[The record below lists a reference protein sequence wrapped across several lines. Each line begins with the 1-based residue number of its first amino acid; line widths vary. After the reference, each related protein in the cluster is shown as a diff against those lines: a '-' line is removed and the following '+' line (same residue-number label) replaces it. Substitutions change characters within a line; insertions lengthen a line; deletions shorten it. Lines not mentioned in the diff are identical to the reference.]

1 MFLAVGVLMTVVIPK
16 LMTLFEGQALP
27 ASTQTLINVSE
38 FFQSYWIVMILAV
51 IIGIAMLKIYHNTRN
66 GAYILDSIMLEIPL
80 GLPWLNHSRS
90 PRLQSVM
97 NVTSREFS

>member
-27 ASTQTLINVSE
+27 ASTQTLINISH

-51 IIGIAMLKIYHNTRN
+51 IIGIAMLKMLYISVYV
-66 GAYILDSIMLEIPL
+66 AYILDSFLLEISL
-80 GLPWLNHSRS
+80 CFG
-90 PRLQSVM
+90 
-97 NVTSREFS
+97 